1 MYVYSYV
8 RTLVCV
14 YFCIRMFKY
23 KNNFKK
29 YIYNSK
35 KINKLQKKINTLILQ
50 KLYDALMNKQIEI
63 NNFLNHKYNITIEL
77 CNNEFV
83 ISIKLNVR
91 L

>member
-8 RTLVCV
+8 RTLVYV

-35 KINKLQKKINTLILQ
+35 KINKFQKKINTLILQ